1 MNMARAEIQGWGV
14 QVAYPNL
21 TETSL
26 SWALNEVLNN
36 QKYKEN
42 VMEIA
47 NRLRDQPQ
55 TPMEK
60 AVFWVEYVAR
70 HKGAEFM
77 RTSAQYL
84 NLIEYNNLDVY
95 SFFAAFAFLVVF
107 VVIYIFKKI
116 INCIFSKKTKT
127 AKQKRH

>member
-1 MNMARAEIQGWGV
+1 MNMARAELLGWGV

-26 SWALNEVLNN
+26 SWALDEVLNN

-47 NRLRDQPQ
+47 NRLKDQPQ

-77 RTSAQYL
+77 KTSAQYL
-84 NLIEYNNLDVY
+84 NSIEYNNFDVY
-95 SFFAAFAFLVVF
+95 TFFAVIAFLIISVP
-107 VVIYIFKKI
+107 IYIFKKI
-116 INCIFSKKTKT
+116 VKFILPKKTIT
-127 AKQKRH
+127 PKQKRN